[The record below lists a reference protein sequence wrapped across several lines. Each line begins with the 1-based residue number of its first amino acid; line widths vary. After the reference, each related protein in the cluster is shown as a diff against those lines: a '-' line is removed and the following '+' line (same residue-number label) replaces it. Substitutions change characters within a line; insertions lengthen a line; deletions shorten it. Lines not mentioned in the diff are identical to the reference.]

1 LRMIKTLSENE
12 IKKYSWTI
20 KKKLKSVMVSIGLPV
35 LDVDNFL

>member
-12 IKKYSWTI
+12 IKEYSWTI
-20 KKKLKSVMVSIGLPV
+20 RKKLKSVMVSIGLPV